1 MPRNEDIFQES
12 TMTFGEHLE
21 ELRACLFK
29 AIYGLAIG
37 CGIGLLVGGPLTRFI
52 QTPVRNALIAF
63 YEQQAAT
70 KAQEQLEQLRQAG
83 YSLPGDFGDLKTIMT
98 ANGLTFEEVYVNP
111 KEILQQLGK
120 GKPGKPAL
128 APPPVAGGEFSNK
141 DLAPIFLWRKIADDP
156 RTRLNSMSFQEP
168 FSIYLKASLLAGA
181 VLSSPWV
188 FYQIWLFV
196 AAGLYPRERRYVYIY
211 LPFSVVL
218 FLAGVSLAFFGVF
231 QPVLRFLLG
240 FNASQQIDPVLR
252 FNEWM
257 GLLLLLPLGFGI
269 AFQLPLVM
277 LFLERIGVVTIAT
290 YLSSWRVAILAMFIV
305 AMTLSPSG
313 DPWSMLLLAV
323 PLIVLYYGGVM
334 LCRYMP
340 RQGRD

>member
-1 MPRNEDIFQES
+1 M
-12 TMTFGEHLE
+12 
-21 ELRACLFK
+21 A
-29 AIYGLAIG
+29 
-37 CGIGLLVGGPLTRFI
+37 
-52 QTPVRNALIAF
+52 
-63 YEQQAAT
+63 
-70 KAQEQLEQLRQAG
+70 
-83 YSLPGDFGDLKTIMT
+83 
-98 ANGLTFEEVYVNP
+98 
-111 KEILQQLGK
+111 
-120 GKPGKPAL
+120 
-128 APPPVAGGEFSNK
+128 APPTTNDNFSNK
-141 DLAPIFLWRKIADDP
+141 DLARIFLWRHIADDP

-181 VLSSPWV
+181 ILSSPWV

-240 FNASQQIDPVLR
+240 FNTWQQIDPVLR

-313 DPWSMLLLAV
+313 DPWSMFLLAV
-323 PLIVLYYGGVM
+323 PLIVLYYGGVL